1 MKKFQKQY
9 PKDLEEAEKQLY
21 YENGRTNKPLNS
33 IPCLICDGLG
43 WFYDPSE
50 KPCSVEG
57 YKMVT
62 RIKCKD
68 CNEKGY
74 TINEL
79 AKDVQIPA
87 YLLTQYINRKLE
99 TNFSDLINQ
108 ERIEECCQLME
119 SGEYKHLT
127 LEGLADK
134 CGFNNRN
141 SFSVAFK
148 KFKGVTPSQF
158 QKDQGLLQK

>member
-74 TINEL
+74 TINDEM
-79 AKDVQIPA
+79 AKKSYFDSIA
-87 YLLTQYINRKLE
+87 KNIDRDNKEEIKYNKKLE
-99 TNFSDLINQ
+99 RF
-108 ERIEECCQLME
+108 IEL
-119 SGEYKHLT
+119 KNTLT
-127 LEGLADK
+127 EED
-134 CGFNNRN
+134 
-141 SFSVAFK
+141 FK
-148 KFKGVTPSQF
+148 IIREFA
-158 QKDQGLLQK
+158 